1 MGVFKQLGALIGKG
15 TKPKLNIPKMNPLLR
30 PLAKEVQKLDQYQD
44 AAYAEMEKNILAPVI
59 REDSRG
65 TLSEEDIDRKLKELE
80 ERNSFPPDYINMLDS
95 VEVNKPR
102 ELDEIGSTLN
112 QPMEDRY
119 SPSKYKK
126 SLSYEGDETKNP
138 IPKGKCDPGVLAD
151 MITNHQQNPAHWNT
165 ETISEHLSLRESDV
179 ANFLA
184 HFDLITEH
192 SNFMLNEECFGF
204 W

>member
-1 MGVFKQLGALIGKG
+1 
-15 TKPKLNIPKMNPLLR
+15 
-30 PLAKEVQKLDQYQD
+30 
-44 AAYAEMEKNILAPVI
+44 
-59 REDSRG
+59 
-65 TLSEEDIDRKLKELE
+65 
-80 ERNSFPPDYINMLDS
+80 MLDS

-151 MITNHQQNPAHWNT
+151 MITVCS
-165 ETISEHLSLRESDV
+165 ISIGQVLTLNCSSESSTKSSTLEH
-179 ANFLA
+179 
-184 HFDLITEH
+184 
-192 SNFMLNEECFGF
+192 
-204 W
+204 